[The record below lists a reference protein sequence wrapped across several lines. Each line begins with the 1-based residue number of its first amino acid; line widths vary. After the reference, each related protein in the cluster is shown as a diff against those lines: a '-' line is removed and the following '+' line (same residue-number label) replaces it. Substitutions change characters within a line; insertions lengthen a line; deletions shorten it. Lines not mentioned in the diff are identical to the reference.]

1 MAEMGIEPT
10 THEPADSS
18 LVGDWRGGGS
28 GRAMGGFS
36 HFSFSFLTMVFLYT
50 VMNVFVSKDLSTA
63 NEIFYI

>member
-18 LVGDWRGGGS
+18 LVGDWRGGERKGY
-28 GRAMGGFS
+28 GGFS